1 MKSRGKGLLFA
12 GLGASLWGSA
22 GVTGQVLMDTYHLP
36 ATALSVWRLILSGFL
51 LLGFDYLLHRESLLR
66 PWKDRADALRL
77 FVFAVFGMMGT
88 QYFYFRA
95 IQYSNAPTGTILQY
109 LMSILL
115 IFYTAFEERRLP
127 RGMEISCAILAMAG
141 TFLVVTGGDWHAVK
155 ISQAALLW
163 GLLSALAEAVYVVEP
178 IPLMKRYRP
187 SLLVGWGMLAGGV
200 ALIPFMDAPITA
212 GGGFLLLT
220 YGISSLCVI
229 RYGSSISAVSHE
241 CGRDFPWGGGNSG
254 GHGAAV
260 FPSTVPAVPY
270 DVLFR
275 DADNRCAGH
284 CGGSSSGIFREITY
298 LSSQG
303 SCIL

>member
-22 GVTGQVLMDTYHLP
+22 GVTGQVLMDNYHLP
-36 ATALSVWRLILSGFL
+36 ATALSVWRLILSGLL

-155 ISQAALLW
+155 ISQAALFW
-163 GLLSALAEAVYVVEP
+163 GLLSALAEAVYVVE
-178 IPLMKRYRP
+178 LLKRYRP
-187 SLLVGWGMLAGGV
+187 SLLVGCGMLAGGV

-212 GGGFLLLT
+212 GVVSFSSLMVFLLCVLFGT
-220 YGISSLCVI
+220 VVPFLLFLMSVAEISPGEAGILGAMEPLSSLVLSLLFLTVSFSGMQITGVLVI
-229 RYGSSISAVSHE
+229 V
-241 CGRDFPWGGGNSG
+241 
-254 GHGAAV
+254 AAV
-260 FPSTVPAVPY
+260 
-270 DVLFR
+270 VLV
-275 DADNRCAGH
+275 
-284 CGGSSSGIFREITY
+284 SSGK
-298 LSSQG
+298 
-303 SCIL
+303 

>member
-22 GVTGQVLMDTYHLP
+22 GVTGQVLMDNYHLP
-36 ATALSVWRLILSGFL
+36 ATALSVWRLILSGLL

-66 PWKDRADALRL
+66 PWRDRADALRL

-155 ISQAALLW
+155 ISQAALFW

-212 GGGFLLLT
+212 GVVSFSSLMVFLLCVLFGTVVPFLLFLMSVAEISPGEAGILGAMEPLSLLFLT
-220 YGISSLCVI
+220 VSFSGMQITGVLVI
-229 RYGSSISAVSHE
+229 V
-241 CGRDFPWGGGNSG
+241 
-254 GHGAAV
+254 AAV
-260 FPSTVPAVPY
+260 
-270 DVLFR
+270 VLV
-275 DADNRCAGH
+275 
-284 CGGSSSGIFREITY
+284 SSGK
-298 LSSQG
+298 
-303 SCIL
+303 

>member
-22 GVTGQVLMDTYHLP
+22 GVTGQVLMDNYHLP
-36 ATALSVWRLILSGFL
+36 ATALSVWRLILSGLL
-51 LLGFDYLLHRESLLR
+51 LLGFDYLLHRERLLR

-155 ISQAALLW
+155 ISQAALFW

-187 SLLVGWGMLAGGV
+187 L
-200 ALIPFMDAPITA
+200 MDAPITA
-212 GGGFLLLT
+212 GVVSFSSLMVFLLCVLFGT
-220 YGISSLCVI
+220 VVPFLLFLMSVAEISPGEAGILGAMEPLSSLVLSLLFLTVSFSGMQITGVLVI
-229 RYGSSISAVSHE
+229 V
-241 CGRDFPWGGGNSG
+241 
-254 GHGAAV
+254 AAV
-260 FPSTVPAVPY
+260 
-270 DVLFR
+270 VLV
-275 DADNRCAGH
+275 
-284 CGGSSSGIFREITY
+284 SSGK
-298 LSSQG
+298 
-303 SCIL
+303 

>member
-36 ATALSVWRLILSGFL
+36 ATALSVWRLILSGLL

-155 ISQAALLW
+155 ISQMALFW

-178 IPLMKRYRP
+178 IPLMERYRP

-212 GGGFLLLT
+212 GVVSFSSLMVFLLCVLFGT
-220 YGISSLCVI
+220 VVPFLLFLMSVAEISPGEAGILGAMEPLSSLVLSLLFLTVSFSGMQITGVLVI
-229 RYGSSISAVSHE
+229 V
-241 CGRDFPWGGGNSG
+241 
-254 GHGAAV
+254 AAV
-260 FPSTVPAVPY
+260 
-270 DVLFR
+270 VLV
-275 DADNRCAGH
+275 
-284 CGGSSSGIFREITY
+284 SSGK
-298 LSSQG
+298 
-303 SCIL
+303 

>member
-22 GVTGQVLMDTYHLP
+22 GVTGQVLMDNYHLP
-36 ATALSVWRLILSGFL
+36 ATALSVWRLILSGLL

-155 ISQAALLW
+155 ISQAAL
-163 GLLSALAEAVYVVEP
+163 
-178 IPLMKRYRP
+178 
-187 SLLVGWGMLAGGV
+187 
-200 ALIPFMDAPITA
+200 F
-212 GGGFLLLT
+212 
-220 YGISSLCVI
+220 
-229 RYGSSISAVSHE
+229 
-241 CGRDFPWGGGNSG
+241 
-254 GHGAAV
+254 
-260 FPSTVPAVPY
+260 
-270 DVLFR
+270 
-275 DADNRCAGH
+275 
-284 CGGSSSGIFREITY
+284 
-298 LSSQG
+298 
-303 SCIL
+303 

>member
-212 GGGFLLLT
+212 GVVSFSSLMVFLLCVLFGT
-220 YGISSLCVI
+220 VVPFLLFLVSVAEISPGEAGILGAMEPLSSLVLSLLFLTMSFSGMQITGVLVI
-229 RYGSSISAVSHE
+229 V
-241 CGRDFPWGGGNSG
+241 
-254 GHGAAV
+254 AAV
-260 FPSTVPAVPY
+260 
-270 DVLFR
+270 VLV
-275 DADNRCAGH
+275 
-284 CGGSSSGIFREITY
+284 SSGK
-298 LSSQG
+298 
-303 SCIL
+303 

>member
-22 GVTGQVLMDTYHLP
+22 GVAGHVLMDTYHLP

-187 SLLVGWGMLAGGV
+187 SLLGDAGRRGGTDSFYGC
-200 ALIPFMDAPITA
+200 AHNG

-260 FPSTVPAVPY
+260 FPGTVPAVPY
-270 DVLFR
+270 GVLFR

-284 CGGSSSGIFREITY
+284 CGSSSGIFREITY

>member
-36 ATALSVWRLILSGFL
+36 ATALSVWRLILSGLL

-155 ISQAALLW
+155 ISQAALFW

-178 IPLMKRYRP
+178 ISLMERYRP

-200 ALIPFMDAPITA
+200 ALIPFMDAPIT
-212 GGGFLLLT
+212 GVVSFSSLMVFLLCVLFGT
-220 YGISSLCVI
+220 VVPFLLFLMSVAEISPGEAGILGAMEPLSSLVLSLLFLTVSFSGMQITGVLVI
-229 RYGSSISAVSHE
+229 V
-241 CGRDFPWGGGNSG
+241 
-254 GHGAAV
+254 AAV
-260 FPSTVPAVPY
+260 
-270 DVLFR
+270 VLV
-275 DADNRCAGH
+275 
-284 CGGSSSGIFREITY
+284 SSGK
-298 LSSQG
+298 
-303 SCIL
+303 

>member
-22 GVTGQVLMDTYHLP
+22 GVTGQVLMDNYHLP
-36 ATALSVWRLILSGFL
+36 ATALSVWRLILSGLL

-155 ISQAALLW
+155 ISQAALFW
-163 GLLSALAEAVYVVEP
+163 GLWSRCLPWYCP
-178 IPLMKRYRP
+178 CC
-187 SLLVGWGMLAGGV
+187 SLRC
-200 ALIPFMDAPITA
+200 PFP
-212 GGGFLLLT
+212 G
-220 YGISSLCVI
+220 C
-229 RYGSSISAVSHE
+229 R
-241 CGRDFPWGGGNSG
+241 
-254 GHGAAV
+254 
-260 FPSTVPAVPY
+260 
-270 DVLFR
+270 
-275 DADNRCAGH
+275 
-284 CGGSSSGIFREITY
+284 
-298 LSSQG
+298 
-303 SCIL
+303 

>member
-1 MKSRGKGLLFA
+1 M
-12 GLGASLWGSA
+12 
-22 GVTGQVLMDTYHLP
+22 
-36 ATALSVWRLILSGFL
+36 
-51 LLGFDYLLHRESLLR
+51 
-66 PWKDRADALRL
+66 RL

-155 ISQAALLW
+155 ISQAALFW
-163 GLLSALAEAVYVVEP
+163 GILSALAEAVYVVEP

-212 GGGFLLLT
+212 GVVSFSSLMVFLLCVLFGT
-220 YGISSLCVI
+220 VVPFLLFLMSVAEISPGEAGILGAMEPLSSLVLSLLFLTVSFSGMQITGVLVI
-229 RYGSSISAVSHE
+229 V
-241 CGRDFPWGGGNSG
+241 
-254 GHGAAV
+254 AAV
-260 FPSTVPAVPY
+260 
-270 DVLFR
+270 VLV
-275 DADNRCAGH
+275 
-284 CGGSSSGIFREITY
+284 SSGK
-298 LSSQG
+298 
-303 SCIL
+303 